1 MNSEQDLIKEERE
14 DRISNK
20 ELENIKKNQKELKN
34 TITEILKSL
43 EEINTTVD

>member
-34 TITEILKSL
+34 TITEILKSR